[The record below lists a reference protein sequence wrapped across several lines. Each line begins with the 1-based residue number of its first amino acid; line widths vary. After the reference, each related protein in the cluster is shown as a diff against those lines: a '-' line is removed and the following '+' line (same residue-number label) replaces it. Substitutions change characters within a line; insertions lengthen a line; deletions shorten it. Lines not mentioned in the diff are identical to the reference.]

1 MTRTRGEGRGDSEKA
16 QVVVTPLSVLRA
28 QAARRKAEEEAWAA
42 RNGPVE
48 TRYVDAETARIAG
61 ECLAILG
68 GCQECGNEDATVVI
82 ASGEKV
88 CTDCAQKLDP

>member
-48 TRYVDAETARIAG
+48 TRKVPVICMA
-61 ECLAILG
+61 
-68 GCQECGNEDATVVI
+68 CGNDEATVLI
-82 ASGEKV
+82 TGGQQV
-88 CTDCAQKLDP
+88 CGDCAEELDP